1 MALDLQQRPSEYGYR
16 RHHTRPETENGRVNS
31 TNAAPYFR
39 GGLPRGPRNAYS
51 LPGDSFQKRDALM
64 SQDSPRPVFIIGTSR
79 SGTSLMVQILNRHPQ
94 VMIAA
99 ETHYFDDLRPR
110 LKPSQQG
117 YLDPISR
124 VTVKAYFAKLE
135 GSAYGLDGLERN
147 QTHAFPVDVESEKHI
162 GADEVFRKFCLD
174 QAVMSGKDITD
185 LRIWGEKTP
194 RHVFCLSEITA
205 AFPDARF
212 IFMQRDP
219 RAVIASYR
227 DWQNHFIDPDK
238 AEPRLRQALMAESR
252 RVQRSF
258 SIGIAALM
266 WRAAQKA
273 AWRGRKR
280 LGPERLYIQKFEDLL
295 AEPHQQISLICDFLG
310 IFPIPEM
317 QKVERINSSYSP
329 RSEGGIDE
337 NAARAWE
344 NRLADRESWII
355 EKICAGPM
363 VNGGYVPIAKHP
375 IALMVEVFRTCAR
388 IPVAFITNLHR
399 MGSPLTW
406 VLRRLGIDK

>member
-1 MALDLQQRPSEYGYR
+1 
-16 RHHTRPETENGRVNS
+16 
-31 TNAAPYFR
+31 
-39 GGLPRGPRNAYS
+39 
-51 LPGDSFQKRDALM
+51 M
-64 SQDSPRPVFIIGTSR
+64 SQNNLRPIFIIGTSR
-79 SGTSLMVQILNRHPQ
+79 SGTYLMVQILNRHPQ

-117 YLDPISR
+117 PLDPLSR
-124 VTVKAYFAKLE
+124 VTLEAYFAKLE

-147 QTHAFPVDVESEKHI
+147 QTHAFPVDVESVKHI
-162 GADEVFRKFCLD
+162 GADEVFKKFCLD
-174 QAVMSGKDITD
+174 QAVKSGKDNTD

-238 AEPRLRQALMAESR
+238 AEPRLRQE
-252 RVQRSF
+252 
-258 SIGIAALM
+258 
-266 WRAAQKA
+266 
-273 AWRGRKR
+273 
-280 LGPERLYIQKFEDLL
+280 FEDLL

-310 IFPIPEM
+310 IVPIPEM

-363 VNGGYVPIAKHP
+363 VNGGYVPIAKHSHP
-375 IALMVEVFRTCAR
+375 IALMAEVFQTCAR
-388 IPVAFITNLHR
+388 IPVAFIANLHR
-399 MGSPLTW
+399 IGSPLTW